1 MFLDYISISVVDFCG
16 FHLVDAACHL
26 AATGVHIT
34 LFGQDEEDS
43 GGLRSNPYN
52 FNCFWV

>member
-34 LFGQDEEDS
+34 LFGQDDEDS